1 MSATTRKGR
10 RVAAARYP
18 YQARAVRGPGSDGPR
33 GLAVNGLLPLIKLLT
48 LLWFTILVIFNYQ
61 LYLDNELVYR
71 RYRTIA
77 SLYRYRS
84 TKYPPIWLL
93 QAEIAVKA
101 RPLRCAAQSFSI
113 ALGLKRLALVRRS
126 TAARFRVVSATHRR
140 QRARRTMKLLVALS
154 LFGAAAAVELT
165 PDKRSSGV
173 PSLAYIRSNA
183 LAHPAQLGRHD
194 RWQDGLYQIPGA
206 LVRALQED
214 ETCVGR
220 RHGGLRGPPHEAR
233 R

>member
-18 YQARAVRGPGSDGPR
+18 YQAVRGSPGVGGQRPPSTHKAPNF
-33 GLAVNGLLPLIKLLT
+33 A
-48 LLWFTILVIFNYQ
+48 LVHYFSYFQ
-61 LYLDNELVYR
+61 LYLEYELVYR
-71 RYRTIA
+71 RYRRYRTIT
-77 SLYRYRS
+77 SLYFIRP
-84 TKYPPIWLL
+84 K
-93 QAEIAVKA
+93 IAVKA
-101 RPLRCAAQSFSI
+101 TATPLRRPVSI
-113 ALGLKRLALVRRS
+113 ALGLKRLALRPRCS
-126 TAARFRVVSATHRR
+126 LLRCVSATHRR

-173 PSLAYIRSNA
+173 PSRAMIRSNA

>member
-1 MSATTRKGR
+1 MVLVPTVPAS
-10 RVAAARYP
+10 
-18 YQARAVRGPGSDGPR
+18 
-33 GLAVNGLLPLIKLLT
+33 
-48 LLWFTILVIFNYQ
+48 TIGHVP
-61 LYLDNELVYR
+61 
-71 RYRTIA
+71 
-77 SLYRYRS
+77 YRS
-84 TKYPPIWLL
+84 RYGTGTPYTAVQ
-93 QAEIAVKA
+93 QAENRGKDKG
-101 RPLRCAAQSFSI
+101 PFRCAAPVSN
-113 ALGLKRLALVRRS
+113 RLIETPRQLAPYDRCSLSRC
-126 TAARFRVVSATHRR
+126 VSATHRR

-173 PSLAYIRSNA
+173 PSHAKIRSNA